1 MGYRVSTTPL
11 GHGSTGAIS
20 AAQVTAALTVP
31 GERKDVHLLQ
41 LESGK
46 KRGLSWLDEEIAR
59 RRRAEEQK
67 EKHGDTEVIPDDPAA
82 QFLLGLSCWAS
93 DNFFTNLWL
102 HFVTFAKF
110 ERIVG
115 RIQFA

>member
-1 MGYRVSTTPL
+1 M
-11 GHGSTGAIS
+11 
-20 AAQVTAALTVP
+20 
-31 GERKDVHLLQ
+31 HLLQ

-93 DNFFTNLWL
+93 PFFGAMESAFLALRHN
-102 HFVTFAKF
+102 
-110 ERIVG
+110 EEPD
-115 RIQFA
+115 